1 MQAGRII
8 QILQSDWFWE
18 HAVFHRL
25 SPFPRRNHF
34 KGFIH
39 KSVCCLWMSKSCD
52 VWMYV
57 CTTVKNNDKILVFFG
72 GGGGGL
78 PGELWKAVLLQGQT
92 RLCHQNYEKK
102 INIDNIILARLEC
115 VHAWYSNSKNLLP
128 YIHA

>member
-1 MQAGRII
+1 
-8 QILQSDWFWE
+8 
-18 HAVFHRL
+18 
-25 SPFPRRNHF
+25 
-34 KGFIH
+34 
-39 KSVCCLWMSKSCD
+39 
-52 VWMYV
+52 MYV
-57 CTTVKNNDKILVFFG
+57 CTTVKNNDKILVFF